1 MSSALNES
9 VSAQTSQLSARGLLG
24 GESGSAAPHQSSRLP
39 TLSVSCTV
47 TLDKLVNPSLRQ
59 LFHLYSGLKSL
70 FDSEVQ

>member
-1 MSSALNES
+1 MRGSLHKHLNYLQD
-9 VSAQTSQLSARGLLG
+9 VCL

-39 TLSVSCTV
+39 ALSVSGTV

-59 LFHLYSGLKSL
+59 LFHLYSG